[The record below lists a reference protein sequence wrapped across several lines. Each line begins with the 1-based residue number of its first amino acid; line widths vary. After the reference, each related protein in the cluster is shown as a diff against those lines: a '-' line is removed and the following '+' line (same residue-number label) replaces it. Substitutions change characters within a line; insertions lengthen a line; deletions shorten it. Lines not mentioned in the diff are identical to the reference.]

1 MKPQKKSTIRSF
13 YQEFYG
19 PSFHR
24 HFRRPPDFD
33 SKERKF
39 RVQYSVETP
48 KNLWLHAHRNS
59 GNYPCLASVYD
70 HGSKGNLKRRTPD
83 RIIFDRAFFDF
94 DVTCT
99 RAYELKK
106 ELQRLRN
113 HSLVYEKQKQQELQ
127 EQLRDLIIH
136 ERIAEPAVNEVKD
149 FSTIFE
155 KSFGKPPAL
164 FFSGSKGCHAYLF
177 FEPSHYTNLN
187 RTLSWFAKQIK
198 KVYNYETL
206 DLSVV
211 HDATVR
217 LSRVPYSKHQ
227 YSLLS
232 VVPFTVNESYDE
244 IVKKALNPQVESF
257 QVSDYLTNFHS
268 HLMGI
273 DETLSHNERIESLK
287 RKQTPINPFKG
298 NTYLQMDHREF
309 FRNLLG
315 EPARTY
321 LDKDYMMYHCPFPD
335 HKDRNPSFRVH
346 KNGYQC
352 YGCQRRGNYF
362 QFLKDYYGWN
372 DEEVKHYLKIKKNR
386 PPTP

>member
-155 KSFGKPPAL
+155 KAL
-164 FFSGSKGCHAYLF
+164 ANHQHYSSAGPKDAMLIFS
-177 FEPSHYTNLN
+177 
-187 RTLSWFAKQIK
+187 
-198 KVYNYETL
+198 
-206 DLSVV
+206 
-211 HDATVR
+211 
-217 LSRVPYSKHQ
+217 
-227 YSLLS
+227 
-232 VVPFTVNESYDE
+232 
-244 IVKKALNPQVESF
+244 LNPPIIPI
-257 QVSDYLTNFHS
+257 LTGLFLGSQNK
-268 HLMGI
+268 
-273 DETLSHNERIESLK
+273 LK
-287 RKQTPINPFKG
+287 RFTIMKLWICQ
-298 NTYLQMDHREF
+298 LS
-309 FRNLLG
+309 
-315 EPARTY
+315 
-321 LDKDYMMYHCPFPD
+321 MMPRSD
-335 HKDRNPSFRVH
+335 
-346 KNGYQC
+346 
-352 YGCQRRGNYF
+352 
-362 QFLKDYYGWN
+362 
-372 DEEVKHYLKIKKNR
+372 
-386 PPTP
+386 